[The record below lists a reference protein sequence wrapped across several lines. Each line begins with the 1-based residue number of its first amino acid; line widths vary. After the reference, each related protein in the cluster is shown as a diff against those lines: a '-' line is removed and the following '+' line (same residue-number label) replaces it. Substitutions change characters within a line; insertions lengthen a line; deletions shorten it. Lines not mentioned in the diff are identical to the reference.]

1 MSNLTTINLVSLP
14 HGLKKSENFE
24 TIKQDILNAIQSI
37 KSLILSHKNIELI
50 HYLATLIEAIVDK
63 KYDID
68 KMALLKEILLQLIP
82 NITNDELLF
91 VENTID
97 YMLSQKLIKK
107 LPILKKALKYSW
119 EILKKVMKI
128 KS

>member
-1 MSNLTTINLVSLP
+1 
-14 HGLKKSENFE
+14 
-24 TIKQDILNAIQSI
+24 
-37 KSLILSHKNIELI
+37 
-50 HYLATLIEAIVDK
+50 
-63 KYDID
+63 
-68 KMALLKEILLQLIP
+68 MALLKEILLQLIP

-107 LPILKKALKYSW
+107 IPILKKALKYSW
-119 EILKKVMKI
+119 EILKKVIKI